1 VGMHLSKLEM
11 HALLR
16 AMIPAVSQISVSK
29 PVPLLNNTL
38 QWLHFLAGGVP

>member
-1 VGMHLSKLEM
+1 M

-38 QWLHFLAGGVP
+38 QGFTSLQAAFRN

>member
-1 VGMHLSKLEM
+1 MHLSKLEM

-29 PVPLLNNTL
+29 PGP
-38 QWLHFLAGGVP
+38 AA